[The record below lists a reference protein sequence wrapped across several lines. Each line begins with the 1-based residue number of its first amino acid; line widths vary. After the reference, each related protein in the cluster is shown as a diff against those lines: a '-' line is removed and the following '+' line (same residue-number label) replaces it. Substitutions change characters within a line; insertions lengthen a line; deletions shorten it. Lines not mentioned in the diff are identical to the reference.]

1 MLQQLWFNQSHVP
14 KAWLKPWLTKVQA
27 LSNQPGLPDIT
38 ICAKGLVN
46 QGTPGKPG
54 NSKKQEN

>member
-1 MLQQLWFNQSHVP
+1 MINQG
-14 KAWLKPWLTKVQA
+14 AA
-27 LSNQPGLPDIT
+27 LSNQPRLPGIT
-38 ICAKGLVN
+38 ICAKSLVN